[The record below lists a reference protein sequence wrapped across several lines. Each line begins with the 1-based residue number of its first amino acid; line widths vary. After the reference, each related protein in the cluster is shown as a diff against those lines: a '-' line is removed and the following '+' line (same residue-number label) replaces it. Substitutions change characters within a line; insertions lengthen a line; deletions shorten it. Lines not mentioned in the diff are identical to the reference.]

1 MVHWKLARKCNFET
15 GDRCYEHEPE
25 SVLDNEDSKILWD
38 FGIQTDHII
47 EARRPD

>member
-1 MVHWKLARKCNFET
+1 MN
-15 GDRCYEHEPE
+15 DEPE
-25 SVLDNEDSKILWD
+25 SVLDNEDYKILWD